1 MRKIRKKISLF
12 LIAGM
17 MLGSLAGCGADNR
30 ESGNGRET
38 RTESTESTGNSEN
51 TESIAEKYRKKEE
64 AKSEDLDSFSKDAVD
79 GVYEESEVL
88 NEATVAASEDS
99 RAVGDYRVYEPEDYE
114 YEYGEYDAREY
125 DYQKENKFLS
135 VTEEP
140 LSTFAADCDTASY
153 SNIRSYIEAGTIPPE
168 GAVRIEEMLNYFQYN
183 YKKQPED
190 GKKFAIYTEY
200 SDCPWNEDT
209 KLMMVG
215 INTADIDFHEK
226 QPSNLVF
233 LIDTSGSMYAE
244 NKLPLAQ
251 KAFQMLAENLDEND
265 RVSIV
270 TYAGSDTVV
279 LSGVPG
285 SDTYTITEALN
296 QMEAGGST
304 NGSDGLITAYSIAE
318 KYFIRDGNNRVILAT
333 DGDLNV
339 GLTSESDLVNLVT
352 EEKESGIFLSVLGF
366 GSDNL
371 KDNKLEAMADYGNG
385 NYAYIDSVYEAKKVL
400 VDEMGGNLYTVAKDV
415 KLQIE
420 FNPEYIKG
428 YRQIG
433 YENRALAASDFEDD
447 TVDGGEIGAGHM
459 VTALYEIVPVDS
471 DYEIPQASIKYSSKA
486 ETNNYQADVD
496 WSDELATVNIRY
508 KEPDADTSVLET
520 GIVKADAY
528 RDTMSADM
536 SFAAAVASYGMV
548 LKDSQYK
555 GTADYPMVK
564 KLAEAGITTEE
575 KQQSYRS
582 QFLEMVEQTENLLIV
597 ECN

>member
-30 ESGNGRET
+30 ESGNGREA
-38 RTESTESTGNSEN
+38 RTESTESTGTSEN

-99 RAVGDYRVYEPEDYE
+99 RAAGDYRVYEPEDYE
-114 YEYGEYDAREY
+114 YAYGEYDAREY

-183 YKKQPED
+183 YKKQPEE

-251 KAFQMLAENLDEND
+251 KAFQMLAENLNEND

-318 KYFIRDGNNRVILAT
+318 KYFIKDGNNRVILAT

-486 ETNNYQADVD
+486 ETNNYRADVD

-564 KLAEAGITTEE
+564 KLAEAGITTGE

>member
-1 MRKIRKKISLF
+1 MRKMRKTISLF

-17 MLGSLAGCGADNR
+17 MLGSLTGCGADNR
-30 ESGNGRET
+30 EGGNGRES
-38 RTESTESTGNSEN
+38 RTESTESTGTSEN

-64 AKSEDLDSFSKDAVD
+64 ANMKDLDIFSKDAAD
-79 GVYEESEVL
+79 GVYQESEVL
-88 NEATVAASEDS
+88 NEATVAASEDNQ
-99 RAVGDYRVYEPEDYE
+99 AVADYQVYEPDEYE

-153 SNIRSYIEAGTIPPE
+153 SNIRSYIEDGTLPPE

-190 GKKFAIYTEY
+190 DKKFAIYTEY

-318 KYFIRDGNNRVILAT
+318 KYFIKDGNNRVILAT

-428 YRQIG
+428 YRLIG

-459 VTALYEIVPVDS
+459 VTALYEIVSVDS
-471 DYEIPQASIKYSSKA
+471 DYEVPQASIKYSSKA
-486 ETNNYQADVD
+486 DTNNYRADID

-528 RDTMSADM
+528 RNTMSADM

-564 KLAEAGITTEE
+564 KLAEAGITTGEE
-575 KQQSYRS
+575 QQSYRS